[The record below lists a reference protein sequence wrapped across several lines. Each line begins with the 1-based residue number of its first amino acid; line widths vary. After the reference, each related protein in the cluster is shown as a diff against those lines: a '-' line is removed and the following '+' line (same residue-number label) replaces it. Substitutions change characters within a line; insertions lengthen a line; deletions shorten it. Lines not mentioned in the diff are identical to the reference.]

1 MKLSQLALK
10 DDNGTSSAKELRETT
25 AQLLE
30 ILRCKCQGNT
40 AFDDNLANYVFFP
53 LSHVLRLC
61 QKRTG
66 HLAEL
71 ATKCLRKL
79 LEYGWRTLSVELGQ
93 QLLVLLSFFAGGGP
107 STAQVS
113 EELQTEAYGAL
124 AALFKTLH
132 NTPKGAASLVEISN
146 IPTLGQ
152 CLTVILDGI
161 MDGPSSGAQ
170 LEALLALKS
179 LWSCIK
185 DKQALSNF
193 LPGTVSA
200 LTKCLMPTTKAP
212 RSRKVLINA
221 LEVFQK
227 IMTTTLSDVATR
239 SLEGDSG
246 KAKSSG
252 NTTLTRSWLIA
263 TGTQIKLAL
272 ANIIKL
278 RNHDHHEVRKALAE
292 LCIVILDECHTSLAE
307 SAVLLVET
315 AMIVASSNMEKDALL
330 QGLSL
335 QSLAVMYPSVS
346 ELIKSTIYNWVT
358 SLPRVMQGSDET
370 AKQSTLRH
378 ISKAQAIFSDLGLDS
393 AVLNDA
399 FVDSLRNSV
408 VGLLE
413 LSTSSKGVSESST
426 DISSNPKSLIS
437 SQAALVKHHRPIVM
451 PHGSQK
457 QTREQLDALIANV
470 GPPETQINM
479 ARDLLVY
486 MRNSSG
492 HNMLSA
498 FWLSFKLLQAATV
511 KSSELDALIDQSI
524 TSSGDREIV
533 LSELYTHSVSSLS
546 DPDENAVDWRIQAV
560 SLEVVAY
567 GASNWGEAFRPDLVD
582 TLYPVVYLLG
592 SPNADLREH
601 AIASLN
607 MISDSCG
614 YSSTSEMITSNV
626 DYLVN
631 AISLKLNTFDIS
643 PQAPQVLVMM
653 LRLSGPSLLPYLDDV
668 VGSIFAAL
676 DNFHGYPRLVESLFT
691 VLGEIVEEG
700 GKSEQ
705 LQIKSSSELVHRN
718 EKPARSKIENIL
730 SILKTRMDN
739 ASAND
744 KSLRE
749 DFPEESWKDAKTQL
763 DEIENPQ
770 VVEEETSANAEGGNI
785 QKPPPTIVY
794 TMVQSIARL
803 GQHYLTNE
811 SPHLRA
817 KLLDLINTANEVLYK
832 DEDQYLPL
840 VNDIWPV
847 LVKRLYDEE
856 PFVVIGAS
864 RAVAG
869 ICKYAGDFMSTRIQV
884 EWHDLTKHIRH
895 AKVKAK
901 AEKKGRHGRGVY
913 SQNWQVWEAFIKLLV
928 IIVEYVRIDD
938 DMFDEA
944 LEILA
949 ELIRSRED
957 VRSAFSAINAD
968 AVWLQELRQGQL
980 PYIETPVM
988 VDIRFADLD
997 EGVT

>member
-10 DDNGTSSAKELRETT
+10 DDGSGTSAKELEDTT

-30 ILRCKCQGNT
+30 ILRGNCRGNT

-66 HLAEL
+66 RLAEL
-71 ATKCLRKL
+71 ATKCLREL
-79 LEYGWRTLSVELGQ
+79 LEHGWRTLAIELGQ
-93 QLLVLLSFFAGGGP
+93 QLLLLLTFFAGGGP
-107 STAQVS
+107 STGQVS

-132 NTPKGAASLVEISN
+132 NTPKGTASLVEASA
-146 IPTLGQ
+146 IPALGQ

-161 MDGPSSGAQ
+161 TNGPSSETQ

-239 SLEGDSG
+239 SLEGDS
-246 KAKSSG
+246 AKPESSG
-252 NTTLTRSWLIA
+252 NTTLTKSWLIA
-263 TGTQIKLAL
+263 TGTQIKLSL

-292 LCIVILDECHTSLAE
+292 MCIVVLDECHASLAE
-307 SAVLLVET
+307 SATLLVET
-315 AMIVASSNMEKDALL
+315 ALTVASLNTEEDALP

-346 ELIKSTIYNWVT
+346 ELIKSTIYTWVT
-358 SLPRVMQGSDET
+358 SLPRVMQGSDES

-399 FVDSLRNSV
+399 LVDSLRNSV

-413 LSTSSKGVSESST
+413 LTPPSKGVSESST
-426 DISSNPKSLIS
+426 DISSSPKSS
-437 SQAALVKHHRPIVM
+437 MGSQAALVKHYRPIVM
-451 PHGSQK
+451 SHGSQT

-479 ARDLLVY
+479 ARDLLSY

-498 FWLSFKLLQAATV
+498 FWLSFKLLQAATI
-511 KSSELDALIDQSI
+511 KSSELDALIDQSL
-524 TSSGDREIV
+524 TSSNEREVV
-533 LSELYTHSVSSLS
+533 LSELYAHSVFSLS
-546 DPDENAVDWRIQAV
+546 DPEENDMDWRIQAV
-560 SLEVVAY
+560 SLEVVAFT
-567 GASNWGEAFRPDLVD
+567 ASNWGEAFRPDLVD
-582 TLYPVVYLLG
+582 TLYPVVHLLG
-592 SPNADLREH
+592 SPNSDLREH

-653 LRLSGPSLLPYLDDV
+653 IRLSGPSLLPYLDDV

-676 DNFHGYPRLVESLFT
+676 DNFHGYPKLVESLFT
-691 VLGEIVEEG
+691 VLGEIVEESR
-700 GKSEQ
+700 KSGQ
-705 LQIKSSSELVHRN
+705 LQIKSSSELNHR
-718 EKPARSKIENIL
+718 KRKHAGSKIEDVL
-730 SILKTRMDN
+730 TILKTRMEK

-744 KSLRE
+744 ESLHE
-749 DFPEESWKDAKTQL
+749 DFPEKPWKDAKTQL
-763 DEIENPQ
+763 DEMENPQ
-770 VVEEETSANAEGGNI
+770 HVEETSANAESGEI
-785 QKPPPTIVY
+785 QKAPGTKVY
-794 TMVQSIARL
+794 TMVKSIAQL
-803 GQHYLTNE
+803 GQHYLTNQ

-817 KLLDLINTANEVLYK
+817 KLLDLINTASEALYK

-847 LVKRLYDEE
+847 LIKRLYDKE
-856 PFVVIGAS
+856 PFVVIAAS
-864 RAVAG
+864 KAVAG
-869 ICKYAGDFMSTRIQV
+869 ICKCAGDFMSTRIQV
-884 EWHDLTKHIRH
+884 EWHDIMKHVQH
-895 AKVKAK
+895 AKIKAT

-913 SQNWQVWEAFIKLLV
+913 SQNWQVWEAFIKLL
-928 IIVEYVRIDD
+928 ITIVEYVRIDD

-944 LEILA
+944 LEILV
-949 ELIRSRED
+949 ELIGSRED
-957 VRSAFSAINAD
+957 VRNAFSAVNAD

-980 PYIETPVM
+980 PRMETPVM
-988 VDIRFADLD
+988 VDIKFADLED
-997 EGVT
+997 GVT

>member
-1 MKLSQLALK
+1 VKLSQLALK
-10 DDNGTSSAKELRETT
+10 DDGGMTSAKELKDTT

-30 ILRCKCQGNT
+30 ILRGKCRGNT

-66 HLAEL
+66 CLAEL
-71 ATKCLRKL
+71 ATRCLREL
-79 LEYGWRTLSVELGQ
+79 LEHGWRTLAIELGQ
-93 QLLVLLSFFAGGGP
+93 QLLLLLTFFAGGGP

-124 AALFKTLH
+124 AALFKILH
-132 NTPKGAASLVEISN
+132 NTPRGAASLVEAST

-161 MDGPSSGAQ
+161 TDGPSSETQ

-239 SLEGDSG
+239 SLEGNSG
-246 KAKSSG
+246 KPESSG
-252 NTTLTRSWLIA
+252 NTTLSKSWLIA

-272 ANIIKL
+272 ANITKL
-278 RNHDHHEVRKALAE
+278 RSHEHHEVREALAE
-292 LCIVILDECHTSLAE
+292 MCIVILDECHASLVE
-307 SAVLLVET
+307 SAALLVET
-315 AMIVASSNMEKDALL
+315 ALTVASSNTEEDSLPP
-330 QGLSL
+330 GLSL
-335 QSLAVMYPSVS
+335 QRLAVMYPSVS

-358 SLPRVMQGSDET
+358 SLPRVMQGSDEP

-393 AVLNDA
+393 AVLSDA
-399 FVDSLRNSV
+399 LVDSLRNSV

-413 LSTSSKGVSESST
+413 LPSSKGASESFT
-426 DISSNPKSLIS
+426 DISSNPRSLMS
-437 SQAALVKHHRPIVM
+437 NEAALVKHYRPIVM
-451 PHGSQK
+451 PHGSQT
-457 QTREQLDALIANV
+457 QTREQLDALLANI
-470 GPPETQINM
+470 GSPDTQINM

-498 FWLSFKLLQAATV
+498 FWLSFKLLQAATARF
-511 KSSELDALIDQSI
+511 SELDALIDQSLI
-524 TSSGDREIV
+524 SSGDKEIV

-546 DPDENAVDWRIQAV
+546 DLGEDDMDWRIQAV

-567 GASNWGEAFRPDLVD
+567 TASNWGEAFRPDLVD
-582 TLYPVVYLLG
+582 TLYPVVHLLG
-592 SPNADLREH
+592 SPNSNLREH

-607 MISDSCG
+607 IISDSCG

-653 LRLSGPSLLPYLDDV
+653 IRLSGPSLLPYLDDV

-691 VLGEIVEEG
+691 VLGEIVEES
-700 GKSEQ
+700 GKSGQ
-705 LQIKSSSELVHRN
+705 LQIKSGSELNHRK
-718 EKPARSKIENIL
+718 EKPHGSKIEDIMA
-730 SILKTRMDN
+730 ILKSRTKKT
-739 ASAND
+739 SVND
-744 KSLRE
+744 ESLHE
-749 DFPEESWKDAKTQL
+749 NFPEEPWKDAKTQL
-763 DEIENPQ
+763 DEMENLQ
-770 VVEEETSANAEGGNI
+770 DMEETTANAESGEI
-785 QKPPPTIVY
+785 QKPPPTKVY
-794 TMVQSIARL
+794 TMVQGIVRL
-803 GQHYLTNE
+803 GQHYLTNQ

-817 KLLDLINTANEVLYK
+817 KLLDLINTASEALYK

-840 VNDIWPV
+840 VNDVWPV
-847 LVKRLYDEE
+847 LIKRLYDEE
-856 PFVVIGAS
+856 PFVVIAAS

-869 ICKYAGDFMSTRIQV
+869 ICKCAGDFMSTRIQV
-884 EWHDLTKHIRH
+884 EWRDIMKQVRH
-895 AKVKAK
+895 AKMKAT
-901 AEKKGRHGRGVY
+901 AEKKGRHGRGVF
-913 SQNWQVWEAFIKLLV
+913 SQTRQVWEAFIKLL
-928 IIVEYVRIDD
+928 ITIVEYVRIDG

-949 ELIRSRED
+949 ELIGSRED
-957 VRSAFSAINAD
+957 VRNAFSAVNAD
-968 AVWLQELRQGQL
+968 AVWLQELRQGLL
-980 PYIETPVM
+980 PRMETPVM
-988 VDIRFADLD
+988 VDIKFTDFD
-997 EGVT
+997 GGVT

>member
-10 DDNGTSSAKELRETT
+10 DDGGMTSAKELTDTT

-30 ILRCKCQGNT
+30 ILRSKCRGNT

-66 HLAEL
+66 RLAEL
-71 ATKCLRKL
+71 ATKCLREL
-79 LEYGWRTLSVELGQ
+79 LEHGWRTLAIELGQ
-93 QLLVLLSFFAGGGP
+93 QLLLLLTFFAGGGP

-124 AALFKTLH
+124 AALFKILH
-132 NTPKGAASLVEISN
+132 NTPRGAASLVEASAL
-146 IPTLGQ
+146 PTLGQ

-161 MDGPSSGAQ
+161 TDGPSSEIQ

-200 LTKCLMPTTKAP
+200 LTKCLMPTMKAP
-212 RSRKVLINA
+212 RSRKVLLNA

-227 IMTTTLSDVATR
+227 IMTTTLGDVATR
-239 SLEGDSG
+239 SLEGNSG
-246 KAKSSG
+246 KPESSG
-252 NTTLTRSWLIA
+252 NTTLSKSWLTA

-278 RNHDHHEVRKALAE
+278 RNHEHHEVRKALAE
-292 LCIVILDECHTSLAE
+292 MCIVILDECHASLAE
-307 SAVLLVET
+307 SAALLVET
-315 AMIVASSNMEKDALL
+315 ALTVASSNTEEDCLPL
-330 QGLSL
+330 EPSL
-335 QSLAVMYPSVS
+335 QRLAVMYPSVS

-358 SLPRVMQGSDET
+358 SLPRVMQGSDEP

-378 ISKAQAIFSDLGLDS
+378 ISKAQIIFSDLGLDS
-393 AVLNDA
+393 TVLNDA
-399 FVDSLRNSV
+399 LVDSLRNSV

-413 LSTSSKGVSESST
+413 LPSSKGVSESFT
-426 DISSNPKSLIS
+426 DISSNPRSLMS
-437 SQAALVKHHRPIVM
+437 DEAALVKHYRPIVM
-451 PHGSQK
+451 PHSSQT
-457 QTREQLDALIANV
+457 QTREQLDALMANI
-470 GPPETQINM
+470 GSPDTQINM

-498 FWLSFKLLQAATV
+498 FWLSFKLLQAATAG
-511 KSSELDALIDQSI
+511 SSELDALIDQGL
-524 TSSGDREIV
+524 TSSGDREIA

-546 DPDENAVDWRIQAV
+546 DLGEDDMDWRIQAV

-567 GASNWGEAFRPDLVD
+567 TASNLGEAFRPDLVD
-582 TLYPVVYLLG
+582 TIYPVVHLLG
-592 SPNADLREH
+592 SPNSNLREH

-607 MISDSCG
+607 IISDSCG

-653 LRLSGPSLLPYLDDV
+653 IRLSGPSLLPYLDDV

-691 VLGEIVEEG
+691 VLGEIVEES
-700 GKSEQ
+700 GKSGQ
-705 LQIKSSSELVHRN
+705 LQIKSGSELNHRK
-718 EKPARSKIENIL
+718 EKPHGSKIEDIIA
-730 SILKTRMDN
+730 ILKSRTKKTSVN
-739 ASAND
+739 YE
-744 KSLRE
+744 SLHE
-749 DFPEESWKDAKTQL
+749 DFPEKPWKDAKTQL
-763 DEIENPQ
+763 DEMENLQ
-770 VVEEETSANAEGGNI
+770 EMEETAESCEI
-785 QKPPPTIVY
+785 QKSPPTKVY
-794 TMVQSIARL
+794 TMVQGIVRL
-803 GQHYLTNE
+803 GQHYLTNQ

-817 KLLDLINTANEVLYK
+817 KLLDLINTASEALYK

-840 VNDIWPV
+840 VNDVWPV
-847 LVKRLYDEE
+847 LIKRLYDEE
-856 PFVVIGAS
+856 PFVVIAAS

-869 ICKYAGDFMSTRIQV
+869 ICKCAGDFMSTRIQV
-884 EWHDLTKHIRH
+884 EWRDIMKQIRH
-895 AKVKAK
+895 VKLKAT
-901 AEKKGRHGRGVY
+901 AEKKGRHGRGVF
-913 SQNWQVWEAFIKLLV
+913 SQTWQVWEAFIKLL
-928 IIVEYVRIDD
+928 ITIVEYVRIDD

-949 ELIRSRED
+949 ELIGSRED
-957 VRSAFSAINAD
+957 VRNAFSVVNAD

-980 PYIETPVM
+980 PRMETPVM
-988 VDIRFADLD
+988 VDIKFADFD
-997 EGVT
+997 SGVT